1 MTGMNFFRSK
11 ELETITEFYREELDM
26 DLWLDQDKC
35 KIVKDGNLLVGFCE
49 SETMDEGGTI
59 TFFYRTKEEVDEMYE
74 KFKDRARGEPS
85 ENDFFQ
91 VYQFFAEDPE
101 GRTLEFQTFLH
112 KLNPYMEGIELLQ
125 NRRSVREYKDEEVSE
140 ETLQKIFET
149 CRFAPTSRNSQSY
162 YFIPIK
168 DREVIEFM
176 AERRGSNSQPI
187 AEAPMAVAICCDSE
201 ETGRPKQDGDIAAYH
216 FTLTAWAHGLGTCWI
231 AAMDRED
238 VKDKLEIPQDH
249 YVATVTPL
257 GYPKEVPE
265 TPSRKEAKEFVKR
278 ME

>member
-11 ELETITEFYREELDM
+11 DLETTTEFYMEELDM

-35 KIVKDGNLLVGFCE
+35 KIVKDGNLLIGFCE
-49 SETMDEGGTI
+49 GETVDEGGTI

-112 KLNPYMEGIELLQ
+112 HLEPYLEGIDLLEG
-125 NRRSVREYKDEEVSE
+125 RRSVREYTDEEVPE

-149 CRFAPTSRNSQSY
+149 CRFAPTSRNSESY
-162 YFIPIK
+162 YFIPIE
-168 DREVIEFM
+168 DREIIEFM
-176 AERRGSNSQPI
+176 SERRGRNSQPI

-201 ETGRPKQDGDIAAYH
+201 ETGRPKQDGDIGAYH
-216 FTLTAWAHGLGTCWI
+216 FMLTAWAHGLGTCWI

-238 VKDKLEIPQDH
+238 VKEKLGIPKEH

-257 GYPKEVPE
+257 GYPEEVPE
-265 TPSRKEAKEFVKR
+265 TPSREDADHYVKR
-278 ME
+278 IE